1 MKNKTEFENE
11 KKQILESIFTD
22 DFFEDIKKQIKNTD
36 WDKLKKEAKEKIKR
50 EKSDKERQKEETN
63 KILYGIFNGTI
74 KIR

>member
-36 WDKLKKEAKEKIKR
+36 WDKLKKRSERKNQKR
-50 EKSDKERQKEETN
+50 KKATKRDKKKKQTKFYMGY
-63 KILYGIFNGTI
+63 LMGL
-74 KIR
+74 

>member
-36 WDKLKKEAKEKIKR
+36 WDKLKKEAKEKIER
-50 EKSDKERQKEETN
+50 EKSDKERKKKKQTKFYMGY
-63 KILYGIFNGTI
+63 LMGL
-74 KIR
+74 

>member
-50 EKSDKERQKEETN
+50 EKSDKERKKEETN

>member
-36 WDKLKKEAKEKIKR
+36 WEKLKKEAKEKIER
-50 EKSDKERQKEETN
+50 EKSDKERKKEETN

>member
-50 EKSDKERQKEETN
+50 EKSNKERKKEETN